1 MPQSGDS
8 NRGLKRFLASHEK
21 EFSCEPIE
29 FKVKARLFSREVSK
43 KGKGKAPP
51 QTEWWSVITCG
62 REAPSACQARV
73 YMCLYVFICVSCFR
87 GKLLGMGNFSQ
98 VREK

>member
-43 KGKGKAPP
+43 KGKGRPP
-51 QTEWWSVITCG
+51 HKQSG
-62 REAPSACQARV
+62 G
-73 YMCLYVFICVSCFR
+73 L
-87 GKLLGMGNFSQ
+87 
-98 VREK
+98 